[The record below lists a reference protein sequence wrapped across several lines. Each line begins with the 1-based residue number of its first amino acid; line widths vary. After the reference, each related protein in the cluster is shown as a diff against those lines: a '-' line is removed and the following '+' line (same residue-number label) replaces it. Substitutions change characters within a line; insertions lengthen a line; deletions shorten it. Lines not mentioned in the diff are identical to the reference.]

1 MTERDG
7 GLARDRYQ
15 VGLPIRPF
23 LFTLDQIAALTELTV
38 DRVKG
43 AYVHFDGRTN
53 GVQKKSRLM
62 ARNIAEPGEKPDW
75 RVTEREL
82 LRWMKHHGFIIYE
95 RGWAKS

>member
-1 MTERDG
+1 MSGGDG
-7 GLARDRYQ
+7 NLARDRFQ

-23 LFTLDQIAALTELTV
+23 LFTLDQIATLTEIPL
-38 DRVKG
+38 DRIRA

-53 GVQKKSRLM
+53 GVAKKSRLM
-62 ARNIAEPGEKPDW
+62 ARNIAEMGEKPDW

-82 LRWMKHHGFIIYE
+82 IRWMKHHGFIIYE